1 MTEFLSM
8 YSEEEVVE
16 IVEVLVPEEIVPE
29 VIEVSPPL
37 PNDIWNME
45 NAIPPESNHLSLW
58 NF

>member
-1 MTEFLSM
+1 M

-37 PNDIWNME
+37 LKQ
-45 NAIPPESNHLSLW
+45 HLKCGKCHPTRE
-58 NF
+58 